1 MKFVVVKPQSSH
13 DAFPF
18 ESRMVAEVDQ
28 QAKAMAGCF
37 QVVVNLCSMLIVE
50 LGDGL
55 NLHDDLFEAD
65 KVRLL

>member
-1 MKFVVVKPQSSH
+1 
-13 DAFPF
+13 
-18 ESRMVAEVDQ
+18 MVAEVDQ